1 MAPDPYAARC
11 TAALEDALAAVPF
24 YRRWRERDPGP
35 ARPLAERMAAMP
47 VLSRMDLRAHVP
59 HGFVR
64 SGLSAHDGFAAGE
77 IEIVTTSGT
86 TADRAAV
93 VWHQP
98 WWDRSLREAARAHP
112 ALEAVYGGPHR
123 EAVLTSPM
131 CTGNLCHV
139 GELPMAERTL
149 ANLLFL
155 NQELDPARWDA
166 ASVRRMADEL
176 NTFRPDVIE
185 ADPAYL
191 AVLGRACLGSGT
203 PLHQPACISLTY
215 EFPSRLHVR
224 EIRRAFPG
232 VPVVSSYGSTET
244 GYVFTECEAGL
255 LHQNTA
261 SCHVELQPVR
271 AGRGGGRL
279 GRILVTTLGNPWF
292 GLLRFDVGDLARLHA
307 GAPCRCGR
315 TDGLTVEAIEGRVR
329 DLTFDTRGVRRDRPA
344 ARRRDGD
351 GGRPARLPG
360 RAVGAAPVPG
370 ALRRRGRGGAHA
382 RRSAAAAPARRLRRR
397 RGDRRA
403 ARAGARPRAVGEVQ
417 AGSHHVRVG
426 RRGAV
431 RVTSAHG
438 PLDPLAHTRADFP
451 LLERTIDGRP
461 IVYLDS
467 ASTTPKPRCV
477 IDAVVGAYT
486 AHTAN
491 VHRGVHVLSEEA
503 TEAFEGARAEV
514 ASFLNASPAEIVFT
528 RNSTEGVNLVAHG
541 LGFGPGDEV
550 VLTALEHHS
559 NFLPWR
565 VAARTVAVDLDAD
578 GMPRYDE
585 VERLL
590 SARTR
595 LLALAQVSNTTG
607 VVAPVEEWIAAAHAR
622 GLPALVDAAQS
633 ASHLPIDV
641 RALDC
646 DFLVL
651 SGHKLL
657 GPSGIGVLYG
667 KRERLDALGLYQT
680 GGGMVRRH
688 GDDRFDAHDVPLRFE
703 AGTPNIEG
711 AIGLGAALA
720 YLRGL
725 GMDAVRAHSLA
736 LGRHLVEGLR
746 EIPGVRVVAGSTP
759 LERRIGLATFTV
771 EAAGL
776 SQESLARLL
785 CDRYQIIASGGYH
798 CAHILHDRMK
808 LAGTVRISTHVFNT
822 HAEIER
828 ALEALREIAAW

>member
-1 MAPDPYAARC
+1 MKTAP
-11 TAALEDALAAVPF
+11 
-24 YRRWRERDPGP
+24 
-35 ARPLAERMAAMP
+35 
-47 VLSRMDLRAHVP
+47 
-59 HGFVR
+59 
-64 SGLSAHDGFAAGE
+64 
-77 IEIVTTSGT
+77 
-86 TADRAAV
+86 
-93 VWHQP
+93 
-98 WWDRSLREAARAHP
+98 
-112 ALEAVYGGPHR
+112 
-123 EAVLTSPM
+123 
-131 CTGNLCHV
+131 
-139 GELPMAERTL
+139 
-149 ANLLFL
+149 
-155 NQELDPARWDA
+155 
-166 ASVRRMADEL
+166 
-176 NTFRPDVIE
+176 
-185 ADPAYL
+185 
-191 AVLGRACLGSGT
+191 
-203 PLHQPACISLTY
+203 
-215 EFPSRLHVR
+215 
-224 EIRRAFPG
+224 
-232 VPVVSSYGSTET
+232 
-244 GYVFTECEAGL
+244 
-255 LHQNTA
+255 
-261 SCHVELQPVR
+261 
-271 AGRGGGRL
+271 
-279 GRILVTTLGNPWF
+279 
-292 GLLRFDVGDLARLHA
+292 
-307 GAPCRCGR
+307 
-315 TDGLTVEAIEGRVR
+315 
-329 DLTFDTRGVRRDRPA
+329 
-344 ARRRDGD
+344 
-351 GGRPARLPG
+351 
-360 RAVGAAPVPG
+360 
-370 ALRRRGRGGAHA
+370 
-382 RRSAAAAPARRLRRR
+382 
-397 RGDRRA
+397 
-403 ARAGARPRAVGEVQ
+403 
-417 AGSHHVRVG
+417 
-426 RRGAV
+426 
-431 RVTSAHG
+431 G
-438 PLDPLAHTRADFP
+438 PLDPLARSRADFP

-541 LGFGPGDEV
+541 LGFRPGDEV

-565 VAARTVAVDLDAD
+565 VAARAVPVDLDGD

-667 KRERLDALGLYQT
+667 KRERLEALGLYQT

-746 EIPGVRVVAGSTP
+746 EIPGVRVVAGSAP
-759 LERRIGLATFTV
+759 LERRIGLATFSV

-798 CAHILHDRMK
+798 CAHILHDRMQ